1 MNRNRIRGF
10 RGANKRF
17 EKGSECD
24 QPKEESLIVKQF
36 REYNDELMDKHDR
49 YERLVKKSRDI
60 TIESKRLI
68 FLLHSIDSRSSD
80 FDKCL
85 SDAFNRLMVLC
96 DVHFLNVAKELAG
109 NDQYQY
115 VRAYSAGLQEF
126 IEAHTY
132 YLYLK
137 KECIFDWGQLQKK
150 FTYEI
155 KPEQLTKNEDEIVAV
170 QIQSDLDDST
180 QIRDTFIKC
189 LVQPNDFM
197 LGLAD
202 LSGEIMR
209 KCVNS
214 LGVGDVDACYTARNF
229 IQKLYSGYE

>member
-17 EKGSECD
+17 EKGSDSD

-36 REYNDELMDKHDR
+36 RDYNEELMDKHDR
-49 YERLVKKSRDI
+49 YERIVKKSRDI

-68 FLLHSIDSRSSD
+68 FLLHSIDSRSQD

-85 SDAFNRLMVLC
+85 SDAFNRLMALC
-96 DVHFLNVAKELAG
+96 DIHFLSVAKELAG
-109 NDQYQY
+109 HDQYQY

-126 IEAHTY
+126 IEAYTY
-132 YLYLK
+132 YMYLK
-137 KECIFDWGQLQKK
+137 KDCIFDWGQLQKK

-155 KPEQLTKNEDEIVAV
+155 KSESSTENEDEAV
-170 QIQSDLDDST
+170 TDQIQSD
-180 QIRDTFIKC
+180 DTNTRIEC

-229 IQKLYSGYE
+229 IQQIYSG

>member
-1 MNRNRIRGF
+1 MNRNRIGGF

-17 EKGSECD
+17 EKGSESD
-24 QPKEESLIVKQF
+24 QSKEESLIVKQF
-36 REYNDELMDKHDR
+36 REYSYELVDKHDR

-85 SDAFNRLMVLC
+85 SDAFNRLMALC
-96 DVHFLNVAKELAG
+96 DVHFLNIAKELAG
-109 NDQYQY
+109 HDQYQY

-126 IEAHTY
+126 IEAYTY

-137 KECIFDWGQLQKK
+137 KECLFDWGQLQKK
-150 FTYEI
+150 FTYDIIES
-155 KPEQLTKNEDEIVAV
+155 EQSSTENEDGIVADK
-170 QIQSDLDDST
+170 IQSDPDDPT
-180 QIRDTFIKC
+180 HIRIEC
-189 LVQPNDFM
+189 LVPPNDFM

-229 IQKLYSGYE
+229 IQNLYSG

>member
-17 EKGSECD
+17 EKGSESD

-36 REYNDELMDKHDR
+36 REYNNELTDKHDR

-85 SDAFNRLMVLC
+85 SDAYNRLMALC
-96 DVHFLNVAKELAG
+96 DFHFLNVAKELAG
-109 NDQYQY
+109 HDPYQY

-126 IEAHTY
+126 IEAYTY

-155 KPEQLTKNEDEIVAV
+155 KPEQSTENEDEIAADM
-170 QIQSDLDDST
+170 IQSNPDDTVHVS
-180 QIRDTFIKC
+180 IEC

-214 LGVGDVDACYTARNF
+214 LGVGDVDACYTVCNF
-229 IQKLYSGYE
+229 IQKLYSG